1 MTGFQS
7 KRESSNGRFANGG
20 DSKRRVL
27 GLAGEWSARE
37 KLPGEAEPPAISIWR
52 QPVYKAPTMATPRP
66 GADDHLNV
74 RSRGI

>member
-1 MTGFQS
+1 MTI
-7 KRESSNGRFANGG
+7 GRFAIGN

-52 QPVYKAPTMATPRP
+52 QPVYKAPTMSTPRP
-66 GADDHLNV
+66 GADDHLQV
-74 RSRGI
+74 RSRGL

>member
-20 DSKRRVL
+20 DSKRKAL

-37 KLPGEAEPPAISIWR
+37 KLPGEAKPPAISIWR

-74 RSRGI
+74 RSKGV

>member
-1 MTGFQS
+1 MT
-7 KRESSNGRFANGG
+7 SSMSRFPTGG

-52 QPVYKAPTMATPRP
+52 QPVYQPPTMATPRP

>member
-1 MTGFQS
+1 MTGFKS
-7 KRESSNGRFANGG
+7 KRESANGRFAIGG

-37 KLPGEAEPPAISIWR
+37 KLPNEAPPPAISIWR

-66 GADDHLNV
+66 GADDHLNI
-74 RSRGI
+74 RSKGV